1 MSRWSEDAA
10 KRSRERR
17 EAKYI
22 AERKARQDKE
32 LLASKGRALW
42 IAMKSTLVRKCEEFN
57 AESGN
62 NGVLWV
68 VANPA
73 DVTLHCEQQ
82 PGVVT
87 GTFAD
92 NAIVFSGKNGV
103 AFAASLYMRFTKDQ
117 SDVCVADDSGHPV
130 DFEDVANEMIETL
143 LEISGW

>member
-17 EAKYI
+17 EAKYL
-22 AERKARQDKE
+22 AERKAQQDKE
-32 LLASKGRALW
+32 LLASKGRTLW
-42 IAMKSTLVRKCEEFN
+42 ISMKSLLVRKCEEFN

-73 DVTLHCEQQ
+73 DITLHCEQHA
-82 PGVVT
+82 GIIT

-92 NAIVFSGKNGV
+92 NAIVFSGKSGI
-103 AFAASLYMRFTKDQ
+103 AFAGSLYMRFTKDQ
-117 SDVCVADDSGHPV
+117 TDVCITDDAGRPI
-130 DFEDVANEMIETL
+130 DFEDLANEMIETL
-143 LEISGW
+143 LESSGW